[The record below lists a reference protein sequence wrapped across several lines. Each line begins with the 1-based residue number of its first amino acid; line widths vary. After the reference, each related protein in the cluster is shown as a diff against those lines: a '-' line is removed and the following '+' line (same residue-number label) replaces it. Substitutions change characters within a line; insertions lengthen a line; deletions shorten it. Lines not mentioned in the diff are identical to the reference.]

1 MSEEIAQAGADLA
14 EMIRLHAQIAE
25 LKIKTE
31 NDIVVAVFYAYA
43 RVFRRTAPASWRQAL
58 AEIERAAAAGAR
70 IAEVATETQHAPAG
84 NAGTVA
90 SQIAAALLQ
99 ERLAAGHSIE
109 IPSLG
114 ITIRPE
120 QGREA

>member
-43 RVFRRTAPASWRQAL
+43 RLRRTARPAGGRPWLRSSARRRRGRGSRRWRRDTA
-58 AEIERAAAAGAR
+58 RAAG
-70 IAEVATETQHAPAG
+70 
-84 NAGTVA
+84 GTPGP
-90 SQIAAALLQ
+90 SPQIAAALLQ

-109 IPSLG
+109 IRSPDYDPA
-114 ITIRPE
+114 RA
-120 QGREA
+120 GREA